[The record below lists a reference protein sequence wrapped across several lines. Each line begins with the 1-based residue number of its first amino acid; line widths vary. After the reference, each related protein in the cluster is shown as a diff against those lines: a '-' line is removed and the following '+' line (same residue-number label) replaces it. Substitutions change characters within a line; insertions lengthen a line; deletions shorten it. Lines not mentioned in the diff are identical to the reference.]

1 MATLKNYTFKP
12 NSRKSKTHMSRNNV
26 SEIAN
31 TINKHPV
38 DIFRKVAREKV
49 IKLAVLPIKPS
60 KNVIG

>member
-1 MATLKNYTFKP
+1 
-12 NSRKSKTHMSRNNV
+12 MSRNNV
-26 SEIAN
+26 SEIAK

-38 DIFRKVAREKV
+38 DIFRKVTREKV